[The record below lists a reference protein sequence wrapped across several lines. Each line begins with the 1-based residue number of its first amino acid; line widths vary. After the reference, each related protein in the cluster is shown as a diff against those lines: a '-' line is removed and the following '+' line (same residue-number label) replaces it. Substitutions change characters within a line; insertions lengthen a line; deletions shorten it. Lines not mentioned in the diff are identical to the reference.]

1 MHHILVFFCHKYF
14 TLWHRMIETY
24 HCCEGVPS
32 GLWKDTQYRP
42 IPWPLTQASPFPI
55 EPRLTTTGSL
65 PAGAWNVVCCPTG
78 K

>member
-1 MHHILVFFCHKYF
+1 MHHILVFFVLN
-14 TLWHRMIETY
+14 TLLCGIETY

-42 IPWPLTQASPFPI
+42 IPWPLTQAIPFPI
-55 EPRLTTTGSL
+55 EPRLSTTGSL
-65 PAGAWNVVCCPTG
+65 PAGASNVVCRPTR